1 MPEIKTRIDLSGL
14 KETEEKLR
22 KLEKAFKS
30 RDLLEAIREDL
41 LRSHQD
47 RFERQMAPDGT
58 PWAPL
63 NPLYA
68 QSKGGQGILRK
79 SGRLS
84 NLASAIQDKSIV
96 IGTNVKYAAIHQFG
110 GVIKPRPGR
119 RALRFQIDGKW
130 FIRSKVVIPA
140 RPFLGVSEE
149 DKKGVQE
156 TIQDYIEE
164 CMGD

>member
-14 KETEEKLR
+14 RETGAKLS
-22 KLEKAFKS
+22 KLEKALKS

-47 RFERQMAPDGT
+47 RFERQVAPDGT
-58 PWAPL
+58 PWKPL
-63 NPLYA
+63 NPVYA
-68 QSKGGQGILRK
+68 QSKQGQGILRA

-96 IGTNVKYAAIHQFG
+96 IGTNVMYAAIHQFG
-110 GVIKPRPGR
+110 GVIRPKPGH
-119 RALRFQIDGKW
+119 RALRFRLGGKW
-130 FIRSKVVIPA
+130 FTRSKVTIPA

-149 DKKGVQE
+149 DKKGIRE

-164 CMGD
+164 CLRD